1 MTVSPSGNC
10 TSITVNDDGSA
21 VVASCNTVLNQTVTG
36 GGGIADGDKGDIT
49 VSASGATWTI
59 DSGAVTYAKI
69 QQTAAA
75 RRLIGRHES
84 TAGTVSEISLGTGLK
99 FSGSSIVTDAVV
111 SDATQVVA
119 GTGLSGGGTLTG
131 NVTLSANFGT
141 AGGTVCQ
148 GNDSR
153 LSDARTPLSH
163 VHAAADITSGTMDI
177 ARIPTGTSS
186 STVCIGND
194 ARLSDART
202 PTSHTHAAADIT
214 SGTIA
219 TARLGT
225 GTASAS
231 TYLRGDQTYADPS
244 FSPVSRAETWS
255 DFMANSAVPWSTSV
269 GGTASGVSFT
279 LNGNAD
285 HPGVARLDTGT
296 TSTGRAAVCSQL
308 QNALVFGT
316 RSQRFGSVVL
326 TDSALSSSTQTYTIE
341 AGFFDN
347 LTGGVANAAYF
358 TYTDAVNS
366 GKWQCT
372 CTDSAGSTSVDS
384 GITVAISTYY
394 RLEIE
399 VNAAASSVV
408 FKIDG
413 STVATITG
421 NIPTGTGARLGVGV
435 NVRKSVGTTVRDC
448 RVDYLHWVSE
458 VVR

>member
-1 MTVSPSGNC
+1 VHAAGDVTSG
-10 TSITVNDDGSA
+10 
-21 VVASCNTVLNQTVTG
+21 VLDIARVPTG
-36 GGGIADGDKGDIT
+36 T
-49 VSASGATWTI
+49 TAT
-59 DSGAVTYAKI
+59 
-69 QQTAAA
+69 
-75 RRLIGRHES
+75 
-84 TAGTVSEISLGTGLK
+84 
-99 FSGSSIVTDAVV
+99 
-111 SDATQVVA
+111 
-119 GTGLSGGGTLTG
+119 
-131 NVTLSANFGT
+131 
-141 AGGTVCQ
+141 TVCL

-202 PTSHTHAAADIT
+202 PTSHTHAAADIA

-244 FSPVSRAETWS
+244 FNPASRAETWS
-255 DFMANSAVPWSTSV
+255 DFIGSNAVPWATNTNGTGASV
-269 GGTASGVSFT
+269 TFA
-279 LNGNAD
+279 LNGNVD
-285 HPGVARLDTGT
+285 HPGVATLASGT
-296 TSTGRAAVCSQL
+296 TATGRAAVCSQL

-316 RSQRFGSVVL
+316 RSQRFGAAVL

-347 LTGGVANAAYF
+347 LTGGVSYAAYF
-358 TYTDAVNS
+358 TYTDAVNG

-372 CTDSAGSTSVDS
+372 CSDGLGSTSVDS
-384 GITVAISTYY
+384 GITVAASTYY
-394 RLEIE
+394 RLEVE
-399 VNAAASSVV
+399 VNAAASSAT

-413 STVATITG
+413 STVATITA
-421 NIPTGTGARLGVGV
+421 NIPTGTGNRLGVAV
-435 NVRKSVGTTVRDC
+435 NMRKSIGTTSRDC
-448 RVDYLHWVSE
+448 RLDYLHWVSE

>member
-36 GGGIADGDKGDIT
+36 GGVSDGDKGDIT
-49 VSASGATWTI
+49 VSGSGATWTI

-69 QQTAAA
+69 QQTSAA

-119 GTGLSGGGTLTG
+119 GTGLSGGGSLTG

-153 LSDARTPLSH
+153 LSDARTPVSH
-163 VHAAADITSGTMDI
+163 VHAAADITSGTIDI

-231 TYLRGDQTYADPS
+231 TYLRGDQTYADPNFNPS
-244 FSPVSRAETWS
+244 VRAETFS
-255 DFMANSAVPWSTSV
+255 DFMGTNSVPWATNSNGTGANVLFTQV
-269 GGTASGVSFT
+269 GNV
-279 LNGNAD
+279 D
-285 HPGVARLDTGT
+285 HPGLAQIGTGT
-296 TSTGRAAVCSQL
+296 TSTGRSAVCSQL

-316 RSQRFGSVVL
+316 RKQIAGTAVL
-326 TDSALSSSTQTYTIE
+326 TDATLSTGTQTYVIE

-347 LTGGVANAAYF
+347 LAGTSASAAYF
-358 TYTDAVNS
+358 NYTDGVNG

-372 CTDSAGSTSVDS
+372 CVNASGTTSVDS
-384 GITVAISTYY
+384 GITVAASTYY
-394 RLEIE
+394 RLDIE
-399 VNAAASSVV
+399 VNAAASSAV

-413 STVATITG
+413 TTVATITA
-421 NIPTGTGARLGVGV
+421 NIPSGTGERLGVAVNIRKTVGV
-435 NVRKSVGTTVRDC
+435 TGVTC